1 MASTLIYITSTFPYG
16 GITEQSFI
24 MPELEPLAKE
34 FDRVILVPE
43 HLDSETPMCPLP
55 KGVETDSRFAKVN
68 GRPSSL
74 ASQLKDAIHPKFAAA
89 FIHGGTNM
97 LHYSRFRSLLSYFS
111 SARRF
116 ADFIRKNYLPESGKF
131 TFYTFWCHYCTT
143 AFALIPNAWK
153 AKIVS
158 RAHGYD
164 IFDHRVTYR
173 SHYLRRQTFKRLTA
187 LYPQSSDGA
196 EYIIGQYPSVA
207 DKISVRFLGNTRIY
221 HATNPPADS
230 DEITFCTV
238 ARFHPVKR
246 LPQTATLLGRLAK
259 VHPDKRFR
267 WILIG
272 DGSDRTA
279 IEQEIEQAPSNLT
292 VELRGQMD
300 NADIQHLYATCH
312 IDFFL
317 LLSSSE
323 GTPIALCEALAYG
336 IPIVPSHVGGM
347 PALLGSEKPGV
358 VAPDG
363 GITIEPSL
371 DSRAC
376 LIALKP
382 LIESSDLRCKMRA
395 AALANWEHNFNA
407 SQLRPAFAKL
417 LSGL

>member
-1 MASTLIYITSTFPYG
+1 MSSTLIYITSTFPFG

-24 MPELEPLAKE
+24 MPELEPLAQA
-34 FDRVILVPE
+34 FDRIILVPE
-43 HLDSETPMCPLP
+43 HLEAESPMCPLP
-55 KGVETDSRFAKVN
+55 DGVETDSRFAKAN
-68 GRPSSL
+68 SQPSTM
-74 ASQLKDAIHPKFAAA
+74 ASQLIDAIHPKFAAA
-89 FIHGGTNM
+89 LIHGGTNM

-111 SARRF
+111 GARRF
-116 ADFIRKNYLPESGKF
+116 ADFIQRNYPPESGKF

-143 AFALIPNAWK
+143 AFALIPKIGK

-196 EYIIGQYPSVA
+196 DYILSQYPSVA
-207 DKISVRFLGNTRIY
+207 DKISVQFLGNTRILQ
-221 HATNPPADS
+221 ATNPPADS

-272 DGSDRTA
+272 NGSDRTA

-312 IDFFL
+312 IDLFL

-323 GTPIALCEALAYG
+323 TTPIALCEALAYG
-336 IPIVPSHVGGM
+336 IPVLASHVGGM
-347 PALLGSEKPGV
+347 PALLGSEEPGT
-358 VAPDG
+358 ATSGG
-363 GITIEPSL
+363 GITVDASL
-371 DSRAC
+371 NPEAFISTVR
-376 LIALKP
+376 P
-382 LIESSDLRCKMRA
+382 LIESAARREAMRTE
-395 AALANWEHNFNA
+395 ALANWEQNFDA
-407 SQLRPAFAKL
+407 SRLRPAFAKL
-417 LSGL
+417 ISGR

>member
-1 MASTLIYITSTFPYG
+1 MASTLIYITSTFPFG

-24 MPELEPLAKE
+24 MPELEPLAHA
-34 FDRVILVPE
+34 FDRIILVPE
-43 HLDSETPMCPLP
+43 HLDAEAPMCPLP
-55 KGVETDSRFAKVN
+55 GGVETDTRFAKAN
-68 GRPSSL
+68 CQPASL

-89 FIHGGTNM
+89 LIHGGTNV
-97 LHYSRFRSLLSYFS
+97 LHYSHFRSLLSFFS

-116 ADFIRKNYLPESGKF
+116 ADFIQSNYPPESGKY

-143 AFALIPNAWK
+143 AFALIPNAGN

-196 EYIIGQYPSVA
+196 EYILSHYPFIA
-207 DKISVRFLGNTRIY
+207 DKISVQFLGNTRIY

-246 LPQTATLLGRLAK
+246 LPQTAALLCRLAAA
-259 VHPDKRFR
+259 HPGRRFR
-267 WILIG
+267 WILMG
-272 DGSDRTA
+272 DGPDRPA
-279 IEQEIEQAPSNLT
+279 IEAEARKAPANLAIEM
-292 VELRGQMD
+292 RGQMA
-300 NADIQHLYATCH
+300 NADIQRLYATRH

-336 IPIVPSHVGGM
+336 IPVVASHVGGM
-347 PALLGSEKPGV
+347 PTMLGSEKPGL
-358 VAPDG
+358 VAPGG

-371 DSRAC
+371 DSKAC
-376 LIALKP
+376 LSALKP
-382 LIESSDLRCKMRA
+382 LIELSDLRCEMSA
-395 AALANWEHNFNA
+395 AALANWEHNFDA
-407 SQLRPAFAKL
+407 SRLRPEFAAL
-417 LSGL
+417 ISRL

>member
-1 MASTLIYITSTFPYG
+1 MASTLIYITSIFPFG

-24 MPELEPLAKE
+24 MPELEPLTQA
-34 FDRVILVPE
+34 FDRIILVPE
-43 HLDSETPMCPLP
+43 HLNAEAPMCPLP
-55 KGVETDSRFAKVN
+55 GGVETDTRFAKAN
-68 GRPSSL
+68 GQPSSL

-89 FIHGGTNM
+89 LIHGGTNM
-97 LHYSRFRSLLSYFS
+97 LHYSRFRSLLSFFS

-116 ADFIRKNYLPESGKF
+116 ADFIQRNYPPESGKY

-143 AFALIPNAWK
+143 AFALIPNAGK

-196 EYIIGQYPSVA
+196 GYIISQYPFIA
-207 DKISVRFLGNTRIY
+207 DKTSVQFLGNTRIY
-221 HATNPPADS
+221 RATNPPADS

-246 LPQTATLLGRLAK
+246 LPQTAALLCRLAAA
-259 VHPDKRFR
+259 HPEHRFR
-267 WILIG
+267 WVLIG
-272 DGSDRTA
+272 DGPDRPA
-279 IEQEIEQAPSNLT
+279 IEQEREQAPSNLT

-300 NADIQHLYATCH
+300 NADIQHLYATHH

-336 IPIVPSHVGGM
+336 IPVVASHVGGM
-347 PALLGSEKPGV
+347 PALLGSEKPGL
-358 VAPDG
+358 VAPGG

-371 DSRAC
+371 DSKAC
-376 LIALKP
+376 LSALKP
-382 LIESSDLRCKMRA
+382 LIELSGLRCEMRA
-395 AALANWEHNFNA
+395 AALANWEQNFNA
-407 SQLRPAFAKL
+407 SRLRPTFAALISKL
-417 LSGL
+417 

>member
-24 MPELEPLAKE
+24 LPELEPLAKA
-34 FDRVILVPE
+34 FDQVILVPE
-43 HLDSETPMCPLP
+43 HLEAEAPMCPLP
-55 KGVETDSRFAKVN
+55 GGVETDTRFAKVN
-68 GRPSSL
+68 SQPSSL

-89 FIHGGTNM
+89 LIHGGTNM
-97 LHYSRFRSLLSYFS
+97 LHYNRFRSLLSYFS
-111 SARRF
+111 SAHRF
-116 ADFIRKNYLPESGKF
+116 ANFIQRNYPPESGKY

-143 AFALIPNAWK
+143 AFALIPNAGK

-173 SHYLRRQTFKRLTA
+173 SHYLRRQTFKRLIA

-196 EYIIGQYPSVA
+196 EYILSQYPFVA
-207 DKISVRFLGNTRIY
+207 DKTSVQFLGNTRIY
-221 HATNPPADS
+221 GATNPRADS

-246 LPQTATLLGRLAK
+246 LPQTAALLGRLAK

-272 DGSDRTA
+272 DGSDRPA
-279 IEQEIEQAPSNLT
+279 IECEAQKAPANLAIEMT
-292 VELRGQMD
+292 GQLD

-336 IPIVPSHVGGM
+336 IPIVASHVGGM

>member
-1 MASTLIYITSTFPYG
+1 MASTLIYITSTFPFG

-24 MPELEPLAKE
+24 MPELEPLAQA
-34 FDRVILVPE
+34 FDRIILVPE
-43 HLDSETPMCPLP
+43 HLNAQAPMCPLP
-55 KGVETDSRFAKVN
+55 GGVETDTRFAKAN
-68 GRPSSL
+68 GQPASL
-74 ASQLKDAIHPKFAAA
+74 ASQLKDAIHPRFAAA
-89 FIHGGTNM
+89 LIHGGANM
-97 LHYSRFRSLLSYFS
+97 LHYSRFRSLLSFFS

-116 ADFIRKNYLPESGKF
+116 ADFIQRNYPPESGKY

-196 EYIIGQYPSVA
+196 GYIISQYPFIA
-207 DKISVRFLGNTRIY
+207 DKTSVQFLGNTRIY
-221 HATNPPADS
+221 RATNPPADS

-246 LPQTATLLGRLAK
+246 LPQTAALLSRLAAA
-259 VHPDKRFR
+259 HPEHRFR

-272 DGSDRTA
+272 DGSDRPA
-279 IEQEIEQAPSNLT
+279 IEQEREQAPSNLT

-300 NADIQHLYATCH
+300 NADIQHLYATRH

-336 IPIVPSHVGGM
+336 IPIVASHVGGM
-347 PALLGSEKPGV
+347 PILLGSEKPGL
-358 VAPDG
+358 VAPGG

-371 DSRAC
+371 DSQAC
-376 LIALKP
+376 LSALKP
-382 LIESSDLRCKMRA
+382 LIE
-395 AALANWEHNFNA
+395 
-407 SQLRPAFAKL
+407 
-417 LSGL
+417 LSGLRCEI

>member
-1 MASTLIYITSTFPYG
+1 MASTLIYITSTFPFG

-24 MPELEPLAKE
+24 MPELEPLTQA
-34 FDRVILVPE
+34 FDRIILVPE
-43 HLDSETPMCPLP
+43 HLNAEAPMCPLP
-55 KGVETDSRFAKVN
+55 GGVETDTRFAKAN
-68 GRPSSL
+68 GQPSSL

-89 FIHGGTNM
+89 LIHGGTNM
-97 LHYSRFRSLLSYFS
+97 LHYSRFRSLLSFFS

-116 ADFIRKNYLPESGKF
+116 ADFIQRNYPPESGKY

-143 AFALIPNAWK
+143 AFALIPNAGK

-196 EYIIGQYPSVA
+196 GYIISQYPFIA
-207 DKISVRFLGNTRIY
+207 DKTSVQFLGNTRIY
-221 HATNPPADS
+221 RATNPPADS

-246 LPQTATLLGRLAK
+246 LPQTAALLCRLAAA
-259 VHPDKRFR
+259 HPEHRFR
-267 WILIG
+267 WVLIG
-272 DGSDRTA
+272 DGPDRPA
-279 IEQEIEQAPSNLT
+279 IEQEREQAPSNLT

-300 NADIQHLYATCH
+300 NADIQHLYATHH

-336 IPIVPSHVGGM
+336 IPVVASHVGGM
-347 PALLGSEKPGV
+347 PALLGSEKPGL
-358 VAPDG
+358 VAPGG

-371 DSRAC
+371 DSKAC
-376 LIALKP
+376 LSALKP
-382 LIESSDLRCKMRA
+382 LIELSGLRCEMRA
-395 AALANWEHNFNA
+395 AALANWEQNFNA
-407 SQLRPAFAKL
+407 SRLRPTFAALISKL
-417 LSGL
+417 